1 MNNEM
6 CVPAS
11 ALEVSGGGEMEG
23 GGGAVSPD
31 VGDEVEFTVRG
42 AVTRSEGGNVYVKAA
57 SINGSPVPNETM
69 DGGMQ
74 EDAAMDAEMA
84 GYRKQG
90 GGMGNAAGA
99 LLALLLL
106 GVLWLWPASAKDVEF
121 ARARY
126 CTGGAVSN
134 HVAVTNLTQGYS
146 VSVNNLSAS
155 TVYLLVFDSVTN
167 MVAGD
172 VPHFTALPVP
182 TASLGYHEW
191 GPSGAP
197 FERGITVCLS
207 TTPFSLTNASS
218 GGTVTVIHS
227 GGVR

>member
-1 MNNEM
+1 MKNEM

-11 ALEVSGGGEMEG
+11 ALEVSGGEEMEG
-23 GGGAVSPD
+23 GGASVSPD

-42 AVTRSEGGNVYVKAA
+42 NVTRSEGGDVYVKAA
-57 SINGSPVPNETM
+57 SINGAPVPD
-69 DGGMQ
+69 DGMGD
-74 EDAAMDAEMA
+74 EDSAMDAEMA
-84 GYRKQG
+84 GYKKQG

-134 HVAVTNLTQGYS
+134 HVAVTNFTQAFS

-155 TVYLLVFDSVTN
+155 TVYLLVFDSQTN
-167 MVAGD
+167 MLAGA
-172 VPHFTALPVP
+172 VPHIAALPIP
-182 TASLGYHEW
+182 TSSLGYHDW
-191 GPSGAP
+191 GPAGAP
-197 FERGITVCLS
+197 FELGVTVCLS

-227 GGVR
+227 GGNR

>member
-1 MNNEM
+1 M

-11 ALEVSGGGEMEG
+11 ALAVSGGEMEG
-23 GGGAVSPD
+23 GAAAVSPG

-57 SINGSPVPNETM
+57 AINGEPLA
-69 DGGMQ
+69 DGGMD
-74 EDAAMDAEMA
+74 EDAAMDAEME
-84 GYRKQG
+84 GYQNKG
-90 GGMGNAAGA
+90 GGAGGMAGA

-106 GVLWLWPASAKDVEF
+106 IAVWPTSAKDVEF

-134 HVAVTNLTQGYS
+134 HVAVTNGTQAYS
-146 VSVNNLSAS
+146 VAVNNLSAS
-155 TVYLLVFDSVTN
+155 TVYLLVFDSRTN
-167 MVAGD
+167 MLAGD
-172 VPHFTALPVP
+172 VPHFTALPIP
-182 TASLGYHEW
+182 TASLGYHDW
-191 GPSGAP
+191 GAAGAP
-197 FERGITVCLS
+197 FEWGLTVCLS